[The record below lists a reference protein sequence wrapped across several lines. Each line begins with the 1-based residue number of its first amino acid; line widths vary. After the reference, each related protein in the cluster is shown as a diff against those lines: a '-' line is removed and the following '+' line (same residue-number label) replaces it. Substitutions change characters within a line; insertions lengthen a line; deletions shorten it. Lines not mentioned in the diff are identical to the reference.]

1 MISLLFL
8 FFAVFTLI
16 MRIVLKMPELDSW
29 AVFFYAVAYMFR
41 SLEDYLKTKK
51 HCKEMLDTLHNQ
63 ASILFCMD
71 RIHKEVFAL
80 DLPEEIQS
88 QIEVIFDRNL
98 EDLNDDYK

>member
-1 MISLLFL
+1 
-8 FFAVFTLI
+8 
-16 MRIVLKMPELDSW
+16 
-29 AVFFYAVAYMFR
+29 
-41 SLEDYLKTKK
+41 
-51 HCKEMLDTLHNQ
+51 
-63 ASILFCMD
+63 MD